1 MRIFDFVGFFCSRR
15 SWHHGIWRPGRSK
28 RGRQYSIGEAVGMHQ
43 PKTAGCSQPYAVG
56 SGHPALRSIH
66 AAQTSRT
73 RVFIPSNPARPSPP
87 GWARHCVRALH
98 TLTAPGPH
106 ALRPTALLAM
116 WHVAHVAA
124 MLLLQYCIRSFSSP
138 PPACLCS
145 FDKPPTPPPP
155 LLHLEHQRRDASV
168 IPEPSIRTR
177 SAIVFPSSDACCAE
191 SCHEAE

>member
-1 MRIFDFVGFFCSRR
+1 M
-15 SWHHGIWRPGRSK
+15 
-28 RGRQYSIGEAVGMHQ
+28 Q
-43 PKTAGCSQPYAVG
+43 PK
-56 SGHPALRSIH
+56 
-66 AAQTSRT
+66 TSRT

-155 LLHLEHQRRDASV
+155 PPPSRAPTSRRIRNPRAVNQDTIRNRLPFLGCLLCGILSRSRVIRPSILASCKLQVGASV
-168 IPEPSIRTR
+168 FYCWDSRR
-177 SAIVFPSSDACCAE
+177 SRRSLAGAATCDVIEVA
-191 SCHEAE
+191 SCQ